1 MDAFTLQPAAG
12 AHGELTG
19 LLIMKAALRDQ
30 GELARDTILIPT
42 RPWHQPCQRGAGRF
56 QSPKDPFSQ
65 PRYN

>member
-30 GELARDTILIPT
+30 GELARDTILIPDSPMAPT
-42 RPWHQPCQRGAGRF
+42 LPARRWPGLKSKRSFFSRG
-56 QSPKDPFSQ
+56 
-65 PRYN
+65 YN